1 MSAVFNGMAVL
12 LIRLLFLLISYYLM
26 SKIDWRK
33 ILHPRYVN
41 LDVYLALTASFALAY
56 LASSFFITIIEILQS
71 ILLALFL

>member
-41 LDVYLALTASFALAY
+41 LGVYLALMASFALAY

>member
-33 ILHPRYVN
+33 ILHPRYAN
-41 LDVYLALTASFALAY
+41 LDVYLALMASFALAY

>member
-41 LDVYLALTASFALAY
+41 LDVYLALMASFALAY